1 MPRERDR
8 IYEFIFLL
16 SLVLLTGNWFIGG
29 VPLLALTLVVV
40 WRLGR
45 EEAAM
50 IEKFGDDY
58 RATCGAAA
66 ASSPAFGATRNA

>member
-50 IEKFGDDY
+50 IEKFGGDY
-58 RATCGAAA
+58 RAYMRRDGRFLPRLRRHA
-66 ASSPAFGATRNA
+66 

>member
-58 RATCGAAA
+58 RAYMRRSGRFLPRLRRHA
-66 ASSPAFGATRNA
+66 